1 MNTKNESPHM
11 IDVLFILTLFLVFA
25 LSSISVVGIGIQVY
39 RTIVTDMDSNYNSRT
54 AIAYVTEKLR
64 EADAS
69 GAVRLGTIDDCDA
82 LILSQTIGNK
92 EYCTYLYAYDG
103 NLCELFTSAEA
114 ELPASAGQ
122 SIMEIRSFKIYQ
134 EQEQLYRIEIR
145 TSQSQSMKLYLSTHS
160 QSAAN

>member
-1 MNTKNESPHM
+1 MNTKNESSHM

-64 EADAS
+64 EADTS
-69 GAVRLGTIDDCDA
+69 GSVRLGSIDDCDA
-82 LILSQTIGNK
+82 LILSQTIGNQ

-103 NLCELFTSAEA
+103 NLCELFASADA
-114 ELPASAGQ
+114 SLPASAGQ
-122 SIMEIRSFKIYQ
+122 SVMEVRSFSFYQ
-134 EQEQLYRIEIR
+134 EQKNLYRIEIR
-145 TSQSQSMKLYLSTHS
+145 TAKDQSAKLYLTTHS
-160 QSAAN
+160 QSAVN

>member
-64 EADAS
+64 EADTS
-69 GAVRLGTIDDCDA
+69 GAARLGTIDDCDA
-82 LILSQTIGNK
+82 LILSQTIGIK

-103 NLCELFTSAEA
+103 NLCELFASTEA

-122 SIMEIRSFKIYQ
+122 SIMGIRSFQIYQ
-134 EQEQLYRIEIR
+134 EQDNLYRIEIL
-145 TSQSQSMKLYLSTHS
+145 TPQSQSMELYLTTHS

>member
-1 MNTKNESPHM
+1 M
-11 IDVLFILTLFLVFA
+11 IDVLFIITLFLVFA

-64 EADAS
+64 EADTS

-82 LILSQTIGNK
+82 LILSQTIGVK

-103 NLCELFTSAEA
+103 NLCELFASTEA

-122 SIMEIRSFKIYQ
+122 SIMGIRSFKVHQ
-134 EQEQLYRIEIR
+134 EQDNFFFNDTATTE
-145 TSQSQSMKLYLSTHS
+145 SQSMELYLTTHS

>member
-64 EADAS
+64 EADTS
-69 GAVRLGTIDDCDA
+69 GSVRLGSIDDCDA
-82 LILSQTIGNK
+82 LILSQTTVTKSIVLISMPMTETCVNCLPQQTLHFLPVPDK
-92 EYCTYLYAYDG
+92 ALWK
-103 NLCELFTSAEA
+103 SAPF
-114 ELPASAGQ
+114 LST
-122 SIMEIRSFKIYQ
+122 RSRKIY
-134 EQEQLYRIEIR
+134 
-145 TSQSQSMKLYLSTHS
+145 T
-160 QSAAN
+160 A